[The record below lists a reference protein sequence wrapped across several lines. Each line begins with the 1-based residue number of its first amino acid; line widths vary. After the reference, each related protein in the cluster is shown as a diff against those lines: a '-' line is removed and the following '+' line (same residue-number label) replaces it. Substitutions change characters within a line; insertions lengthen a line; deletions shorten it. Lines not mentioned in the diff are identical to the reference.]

1 MKCASFSFQISKEA
15 QERKNTSLDASSEG
29 ASDGPTKKTSK
40 EAKLH
45 GLWQC
50 PLQCVFGVLSFRGFS
65 LDASQTQQYF
75 GAYLFSTPSR
85 TPRGKSISLRQSVSR
100 FNETFFQSVLFSS
113 FHCLVTDVK
122 INHKKSSI
130 FSGKSVTSGNSSASF
145 LIIGNNAG
153 TSFTIESHNIEKSIP
168 E

>member
-1 MKCASFSFQISKEA
+1 MQRASFFFITSKEA

-29 ASDGPTKKTSK
+29 ASDGPTKETSK

-50 PLQCVFGVLSFRGFS
+50 PLQCVFGVLSFRDFS

-85 TPRGKSISLRQSVSR
+85 TPRGKSIIPSRLSPLRNTHILS
-100 FNETFFQSVLFSS
+100 
-113 FHCLVTDVK
+113 
-122 INHKKSSI
+122 
-130 FSGKSVTSGNSSASF
+130 NSSLPLNPTKHQKVGQTYFS
-145 LIIGNNAG
+145 
-153 TSFTIESHNIEKSIP
+153 TFTNSPSTPANHFP
-168 E
+168 L

>member
-1 MKCASFSFQISKEA
+1 MRFFLIHQHRKKRKKE
-15 QERKNTSLDASSEG
+15 KNTSLDASSEG
-29 ASDGPTKKTSK
+29 ASDGPTKETSK

-50 PLQCVFGVLSFRGFS
+50 PIQCVFRVLSFRGFS

-85 TPRGKSISLRQSVSR
+85 TSRGKSISLRQSVSR

-113 FHCLVTDVK
+113 FHYLVTDVK
-122 INHKKSSI
+122 IHLTKDI
-130 FSGKSVTSGNSSASF
+130 PLVILQVSF
-145 LIIGNNAG
+145 PLQQILI
-153 TSFTIESHNIEKSIP
+153 
-168 E
+168 